1 MYVAV
6 ATLSTQYGNKL
17 LEQLKPGF
25 KRTLKWKKYRIKMTY
40 QAKTNNLNYL
50 TDTTSSTFNRL
61 FVLAVENEEDKTS
74 FSRYTP
80 NVEIKDFNVL
90 INGKSL
96 FDVLIKKQI
105 RNIRKNY

>member
-1 MYVAV
+1 
-6 ATLSTQYGNKL
+6 
-17 LEQLKPGF
+17 
-25 KRTLKWKKYRIKMTY
+25 MTY

-50 TDTTSSTFNRL
+50 TDTKSSTFNRL
-61 FVLAVENEEDKTS
+61 FVLAVENEEGKTS

-80 NVEIKDFNVL
+80 NVEIKDFSVL
-90 INGKSL
+90 INGKSF

>member
-1 MYVAV
+1 
-6 ATLSTQYGNKL
+6 
-17 LEQLKPGF
+17 
-25 KRTLKWKKYRIKMTY
+25 MTY
-40 QAKTNNLNYL
+40 QAKTNNSNYF

-80 NVEIKDFNVL
+80 SVEIKYFNVL

-96 FDVLIKKQI
+96 FDVLIKNK
-105 RNIRKNY
+105 